1 MYNFELI
8 DDESVV
14 KIFDEVFIRQGENEK
29 ITSIVLTNK
38 RMLFLEYIVLNE
50 GNEVLRVARGVDYL
64 RKKDVYY
71 QVNLNDII
79 GIDKLEYYKV
89 TLNNNMVFE
98 FDNDEL
104 FSLLSK

>member
-8 DDESVV
+8 DDENVV

>member
-8 DDESVV
+8 DDENVV

-50 GNEVLRVARGVDYL
+50 GNEFLRVARGVDYL